1 MNGDNKVSTIKYTQT
16 KMHRTQ
22 QSPKSSENSASI
34 FEEKL
39 LKLNLYLML
48 EETKVFCS
56 KFRGYDF

>member
-1 MNGDNKVSTIKYTQT
+1 
-16 KMHRTQ
+16 MHRSQ
-22 QSPKSSENSASI
+22 QSPMSYENSTSV

-39 LKLNLYLML
+39 LKLNLSLIL